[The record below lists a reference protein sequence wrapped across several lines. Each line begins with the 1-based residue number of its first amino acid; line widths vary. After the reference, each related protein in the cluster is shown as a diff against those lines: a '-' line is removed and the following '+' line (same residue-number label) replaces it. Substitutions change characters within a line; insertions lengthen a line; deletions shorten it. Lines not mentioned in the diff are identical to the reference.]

1 MDAAQ
6 LFKKAP
12 NPKIP
17 KFSAGDTVK
26 VNFRIREGERERIQ
40 VFQGVVIRL
49 QNGKGPAAN
58 FTVRRITAGIGI
70 ERVFPLHSPLVESLE
85 VTRYGSVRRAKL
97 YYLRG
102 LQGRAARI
110 KELNPVQRRRAQE
123 DAAAA
128 EAGLAQQAAQ
138 LAEEAEELEEEESA
152 AESEEQP
159 TEELEEAPVD
169 EAEDAAPEESAE
181 EPVEE
186 PAEESAE
193 GSDDEPAEEPVEE
206 PQEEPTEEAE
216 EESAQEP
223 AKEPDDPPVED
234 SPAEEPPAE
243 EPEEK

>member
-6 LFKKAP
+6 LLKKDA
-12 NPKIP
+12 NPRIP
-17 KFSAGDTVK
+17 KFSAGDTVR

-49 QNGKGPAAN
+49 QNGKGPAAS

-123 DAAAA
+123 AAAA
-128 EAGLAQQAAQ
+128 ASELSEQIAS
-138 LAEEAEELEEEESA
+138 AETQSADLELEEPA
-152 AESEEQP
+152 DDIEEQP
-159 TEELEEAPVD
+159 LDIV
-169 EAEDAAPEESAE
+169 ESLSG
-181 EPVEE
+181 
-186 PAEESAE
+186 ES
-193 GSDDEPAEEPVEE
+193 SDDPTDEPEVLF
-206 PQEEPTEEAE
+206 
-216 EESAQEP
+216 
-223 AKEPDDPPVED
+223 
-234 SPAEEPPAE
+234 EEPPGDE
-243 EPEEK
+243 IPDEYPKE